1 MVADARNVTAQALE
15 ASQANTETAPAE
27 NAVQRDAGASN
38 EVQPTGAPAV
48 KPDASISPGD
58 VAPGGAGARP

>member
-27 NAVQRDAGASN
+27 NAVQSDVGASN
-38 EVQPTGAPAV
+38 ATQPTDALAI
-48 KPDASISPGD
+48 KPDAPISPGD
-58 VAPGGAGARP
+58 VTPGSAGAQP